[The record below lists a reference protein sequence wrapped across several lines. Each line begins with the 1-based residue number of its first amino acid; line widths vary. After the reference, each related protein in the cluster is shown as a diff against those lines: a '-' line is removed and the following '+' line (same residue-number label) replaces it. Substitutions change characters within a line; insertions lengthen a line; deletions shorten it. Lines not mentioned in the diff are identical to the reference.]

1 MGIEDGFSESWL
13 YPADLDFQYPTVR
26 IDTQAGWEVSF
37 QSATPPPYQHSITYT
52 RRAAFRKPP
61 LLSLFESQIPIDSYV
76 IIDIAIM
83 YARDVTAFRVLSRSL
98 VIVGECRC
106 HDSFVEEDLH

>member
-1 MGIEDGFSESWL
+1 MSPGKSQSTRTARSLRSLHFIIIEDGFSESWL
-13 YPADLDFQYPTVR
+13 YPADLDLQYPTVR

-83 YARDVTAFRVLSRSL
+83 SA
-98 VIVGECRC
+98 
-106 HDSFVEEDLH
+106 